1 MGFPDAAVIQR
12 IHLPVQEMWIRSLG
26 QEDLLGKEMATHSS
40 IFAWKPHG
48 LRDPV
53 GYSPRDS
60 KWVRQDL
67 ATKQQQ
73 SSDDQTLL
81 PHWHP
86 LVTAVCARLHCN
98 LSQVIDPV
106 TGAGAR
112 ERQWQADPEGSTCCT
127 SGRRPLRGFKPR
139 GALAIDRESWT
150 LFSDSGGSEESRDS
164 RRPGVTT

>member
-1 MGFPDAAVIQR
+1 MPQWYKESTCQCKRCELDPWVRKISWGRRWQPT
-12 IHLPVQEMWIRSLG
+12 PVF
-26 QEDLLGKEMATHSS
+26 LLG
-40 IFAWKPHG
+40 KPHG

-139 GALAIDRESWT
+139 GALAIDRKSWT